1 MTLVARRHYP
11 RPDSRRHLRSVAVPK
26 RSNLHQAVIFH
37 VKRHYAPPDVEVTES
52 KMLYDPAS
60 GEDRE
65 VDIVMEGRLGDE
77 PVCLSIE
84 VVARSR
90 PMGPD
95 WVGSMVTKHE
105 RMPTTKLVLV
115 SWSGF
120 TRGARQ
126 LVDSYGGWVVALTPE
141 AVPNAS
147 VTAPYYLEVTTT
159 PENATL
165 LIRDDDGTLTKV
177 TDVPILANIYA
188 APSHDAYLCMLR
200 DLVLRVINER
210 GVGWDLLD
218 QAYQSEHRQSLTHF
232 SLESTALDHR
242 GIYAHDG
249 DADEFRH
256 ISAFAVTGPIA
267 LHEQSL
273 DFTVMRLGDSI
284 FAMSELQM
292 GGKPAVWVV
301 TNDGTEA
308 TVSWRLI

>member
-1 MTLVARRHYP
+1 M
-11 RPDSRRHLRSVAVPK
+11 PK
-26 RSNLHQAVIFH
+26 RSNLHQAVIFY
-37 VKRHYAPPDVEVTES
+37 VKRHYAPPDVSVTES

-60 GEDRE
+60 DEERE
-65 VDIVMEGRLGDE
+65 VDVVVEGRLGDE
-77 PVCLSIE
+77 AVCISIE

-90 PMGPD
+90 AMGPE
-95 WVGSMVTKHE
+95 WVGSMVTKHH
-105 RMPTTKLVLV
+105 RMVTTKLVLV

-141 AVPNAS
+141 VVPNAS
-147 VTAPYYLEVTTT
+147 VKAPRYAEVTTT
-159 PENATL
+159 PEKAAL
-165 LIRDDDGTLTKV
+165 LTRNDDGTLTKV
-177 TDVPILANIYA
+177 TDVPVLANIYT
-188 APSHDAYLCMLR
+188 APNHDAYLCMLR

-210 GVGWDLLD
+210 GVGRNLLD
-218 QAYQSEHRQSLTHF
+218 EAHERDDRESLTHF
-232 SLESTALDHR
+232 SLESTGLDHH
-242 GIYAHDG
+242 GLYVHDG

-256 ISAFAVTGPIA
+256 ISAFAVTGPFGM
-267 LHEQSL
+267 HEQSL

-301 TNDGTEA
+301 TNDDAQA